1 MNASRNEQAV
11 ADFPRDAAAAFRG
24 PSPWSATLPVAAGVF
39 LGALLFGLFALA
51 YLHAQ
56 TSRPASFAEVSATA
70 STTNSQGEPAQ
81 AAAERVAALPRMPG
95 LIEANRR
102 RLRTACI
109 AGTVGHRRSNGW
121 VQAVE
126 DDAPRRCVATT
137 Q

>member
-1 MNASRNEQAV
+1 MDAREPTDGVSMVRDALASRTA
-11 ADFPRDAAAAFRG
+11 
-24 PSPWSATLPVAAGVF
+24 SPWNLALPVAAGVF

-56 TSRPASFAEVSATA
+56 KRNVSFAGVSVVA
-70 STTNSQGEPAQ
+70 STTNSPGQ
-81 AAAERVAALPRMPG
+81 ALDAEEADAAAALPRMPG

-102 RLRTACI
+102 RLRAACI
-109 AGTVGHRRSNGW
+109 AGTIGHRRSNGW
-121 VQAVE
+121 VQAVA